1 MVEEKHLQQKCGGIN
16 PNLPADAKIICSP
29 ASYNWSKSA
38 WRCYISQQNRE
49 LAIEHA
55 SHSTMHF
62 STNDLENILHAFN
75 NSVGNVA
82 YASKSFRTIAMSNKK
97 ALAFMHRPTQDTIKL
112 TQNYLLSIYVKLT
125 GRHPR

>member
-1 MVEEKHLQQKCGGIN
+1 MVEEKHLKQECGGVN
-16 PNLPADAKIICSP
+16 PNLPADAAIICSP
-29 ASYNWSKSA
+29 ASDNWSNSA

-55 SHSTMHF
+55 SRSTMHF
-62 STNDLENILHAFN
+62 SANDLETILHTFN
-75 NSVGNVA
+75 DSGGNVA
-82 YASKSFRTIAMSNKK
+82 YASKSFRTIAMNNKK